1 MVDKD
6 APHHVRSNRKEMCPV
21 LPPDLSLV
29 DQLQVRLV
37 DKSGGRERVPAL
49 QATSRSVSSVLCV
62 MPGLRPVFISELLG
76 MRPFFLAFRVSRYA
90 GIVARCGS
98 QEATH
103 DAYRKSD
110 RIATVDRDIVL
121 SPDGGNLTSN
131 DVARFRDLAG
141 NLLGSRCAA
150 VTGTRLNGR
159 ADLIR
164 EIEEYVAHNRHA
176 GTLDLDCLRGDD
188 RPKGASP

>member
-1 MVDKD
+1 
-6 APHHVRSNRKEMCPV
+6 VRHAR
-21 LPPDLSLV
+21 
-29 DQLQVRLV
+29 
-37 DKSGGRERVPAL
+37 A
-49 QATSRSVSSVLCV
+49 A
-62 MPGLRPVFISELLG
+62 PGLYIRAPRNEAVFPRLPRIQIC
-76 MRPFFLAFRVSRYA
+76 

-188 RPKGASP
+188 RPKRASP